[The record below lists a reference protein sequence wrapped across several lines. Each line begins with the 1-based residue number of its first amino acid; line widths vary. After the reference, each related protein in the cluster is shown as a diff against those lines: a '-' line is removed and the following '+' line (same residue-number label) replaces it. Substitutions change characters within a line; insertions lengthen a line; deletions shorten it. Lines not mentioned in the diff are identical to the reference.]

1 MGTYRYPAGTAPAV
15 GSPPGC
21 PGTSPPVPEA
31 APLPLPEPSGAN
43 MHDQAAVNRELLERE
58 SAPTPEVNPLPAVV
72 AIGEALP
79 VAGKVAPRSVPARE
93 NRHGG

>member
-21 PGTSPPVPEA
+21 PGTSPPVPREA
-31 APLPLPEPSGAN
+31 APLPLSPEPGAN
-43 MHDQAAVNRELLERE
+43 MHDHAVNRELLQRE